1 MSVPTTFT
9 DDHITV
15 TRSEGTR
22 GPDGWAES
30 STTTVLDCD
39 GDLQES
45 GRAFE
50 ERSAYYET
58 GDALFFAEGNV
69 SSVEVGDGATVN
81 GRPASVAEVMEID
94 DSLMLTFDG

>member
-1 MSVPTTFT
+1 V
-9 DDHITV
+9 
-15 TRSEGTR
+15 
-22 GPDGWAES
+22 ES

-58 GDALFFAEGNV
+58 GDALFFAGEDV
-69 SSVEVGDGATVN
+69 SSVEIGDDATVN
-81 GRPASVAEVMEID
+81 GRPASVAEVMPID